1 MENHNKRCQ
10 ELDSKKMKVSEFIEK
25 YDELPYIWSICVFQP
40 HQNLGYSIRMDELIA
55 MNVNGEL
62 EEEGEFW
69 VEDYYDYDFKYQD
82 NRLHFDVYR
91 RQ

>member
-1 MENHNKRCQ
+1 MNHNKRCR
-10 ELDSKKMKVSEFIEK
+10 ELDGKKMTVKEFIAK
-25 YDELPYIWSICVFQP
+25 YPELPYIWCICLFKSR
-40 HQNLGYSIRMDELIA
+40 NGLGHSIRMDELIA

-62 EEEGEFW
+62 EEEGRFW

-82 NRLHFDVYR
+82 NRLHFEVYR